1 MMEEKNYLAD
11 SSKLRQKA
19 EEQILKEMSE
29 SNIPDTEADML
40 KLIHELKVHQVEL
53 EMQNEELQLA
63 KAKAN
68 DAVNLYDLAP
78 TGYFTLSTEGTILK
92 LNLCGSQMLG
102 KDRARLINSRLGFFI
117 SDETKPVYNNFL
129 DKVFISNR
137 SETCEVILTTHGNL
151 HMNVQLTG
159 KISGYEQQCL
169 VIIVDITESK
179 QAEEELRRSEV
190 RYRTLFENSLTG
202 ILITHPDGIVLNANP
217 EACRLLGRSE
227 KDICRLGRDGIVN
240 LADPNL
246 NIALKARMQTGNF
259 RGELTF
265 VHADGTIFPVHLV
278 CNTVPTLTGQLNTNI
293 FFIDITARKHAE
305 NKINESEKR
314 YRELVEYSPDAI
326 VVYAQGKIVL
336 VNKEGLNQIGASS
349 PDELIGKQ
357 VIQFVHPDYKEFAIE
372 RMKKMANEEAVLPLV
387 EEKIVKLDGSETDV
401 EVKAMSIK
409 FDNKPAIQLI
419 IRDITQ
425 RKLGEEALR
434 VSERQYRDM
443 FYKNTA
449 VKLII
454 DPDSGEILNVNEA
467 ASKFYGYSVNR
478 LEKMNINQIN
488 ILNEEQLET
497 EMALARF
504 EQRDRFDFRHRLAS
518 GEVRDVEVYSGPI
531 EFDGSVRLYSI
542 VHDVTDRK
550 RTQALLSQMNW
561 RLESLVEST
570 HIGTWEWNIQTG
582 ETVFNERWAQIL
594 GYSLDE
600 LAPVSIKT
608 WEALSHPE
616 DLKNSTKF
624 LERHFSG
631 ELPYYNF
638 DCRMKHKDGHWIWVL
653 DHGRVVTHTEDG
665 KPLIM
670 FGTHADITERKK
682 VEETLR
688 MNEVELLRLN
698 AEKDKFFSII
708 AHDLRSPFNGFLGLT
723 EIMVEGLPGMTRD
736 EIQQM
741 AVFIRKSATN
751 LFSLLGNLLEWS
763 RMQRGLMG
771 VLPSSFLLMPKISES
786 MLLVKDAADTKEI
799 LISYAVPEDLK
810 VFTDG
815 NMLGGILRNLV
826 TNAVKF
832 TSKGGIILIS
842 AKSIPGNLVEISVR
856 DTGIGMSKGLIDD
869 LFRLD
874 VNTCRKGTDGEY
886 STGLGLMICK
896 DFIEK
901 NGGEFFI
908 ESEEGKGSDFK
919 FTIPMNSNAA
929 MEK

>member
-190 RYRTLFENSLTG
+190 RYRTLVEN
-202 ILITHPDGIVLNANP
+202 
-217 EACRLLGRSE
+217 
-227 KDICRLGRDGIVN
+227 
-240 LADPNL
+240 
-246 NIALKARMQTGNF
+246 
-259 RGELTF
+259 
-265 VHADGTIFPVHLV
+265 
-278 CNTVPTLTGQLNTNI
+278 
-293 FFIDITARKHAE
+293 
-305 NKINESEKR
+305 
-314 YRELVEYSPDAI
+314 SPDAI

-600 LAPVSIKT
+600 LAPVST
-608 WEALSHPE
+608 LS
-616 DLKNSTKF
+616 
-624 LERHFSG
+624 
-631 ELPYYNF
+631 Y
-638 DCRMKHKDGHWIWVL
+638 
-653 DHGRVVTHTEDG
+653 TH
-665 KPLIM
+665 I
-670 FGTHADITERKK
+670 
-682 VEETLR
+682 
-688 MNEVELLRLN
+688 
-698 AEKDKFFSII
+698 
-708 AHDLRSPFNGFLGLT
+708 
-723 EIMVEGLPGMTRD
+723 
-736 EIQQM
+736 
-741 AVFIRKSATN
+741 
-751 LFSLLGNLLEWS
+751 
-763 RMQRGLMG
+763 
-771 VLPSSFLLMPKISES
+771 
-786 MLLVKDAADTKEI
+786 
-799 LISYAVPEDLK
+799 
-810 VFTDG
+810 
-815 NMLGGILRNLV
+815 
-826 TNAVKF
+826 
-832 TSKGGIILIS
+832 
-842 AKSIPGNLVEISVR
+842 
-856 DTGIGMSKGLIDD
+856 
-869 LFRLD
+869 
-874 VNTCRKGTDGEY
+874 
-886 STGLGLMICK
+886 
-896 DFIEK
+896 
-901 NGGEFFI
+901 
-908 ESEEGKGSDFK
+908 
-919 FTIPMNSNAA
+919 
-929 MEK
+929 

>member
-1 MMEEKNYLAD
+1 MKEDKNYLAE

-19 EEQILKEMSE
+19 EKQILMEMPD
-29 SNIPDTEADML
+29 SNFPDTEADML

-53 EMQNEELQLA
+53 EMQNEELELA
-63 KAKAN
+63 KAKAT
-68 DAVNLYDLAP
+68 DAVKLYDLAP
-78 TGYFTLSTEGTILK
+78 TGYFTLSNEGTILN

-102 KDRARLINSRLGFFI
+102 KDRDRLINSRLGFFI
-117 SDETKPVYNNFL
+117 SDDTKPVYNNFL

-137 SETCEVILTTHGNL
+137 RETCEVILTIHGNS

-159 KISGYEQQCL
+159 KISRNEQQCL
-169 VIIVDITESK
+169 VIIADITESK
-179 QAEEELRRSEV
+179 QA
-190 RYRTLFENSLTG
+190 
-202 ILITHPDGIVLNANP
+202 
-217 EACRLLGRSE
+217 
-227 KDICRLGRDGIVN
+227 
-240 LADPNL
+240 
-246 NIALKARMQTGNF
+246 
-259 RGELTF
+259 
-265 VHADGTIFPVHLV
+265 
-278 CNTVPTLTGQLNTNI
+278 
-293 FFIDITARKHAE
+293 
-305 NKINESEKR
+305 
-314 YRELVEYSPDAI
+314 
-326 VVYAQGKIVL
+326 
-336 VNKEGLNQIGASS
+336 
-349 PDELIGKQ
+349 
-357 VIQFVHPDYKEFAIE
+357 
-372 RMKKMANEEAVLPLV
+372 
-387 EEKIVKLDGSETDV
+387 
-401 EVKAMSIK
+401 
-409 FDNKPAIQLI
+409 
-419 IRDITQ
+419 
-425 RKLGEEALR
+425 EEALR

-454 DPDSGEILNVNEA
+454 DPVSGEILNVNEA
-467 ASKFYGYSVNR
+467 ASKFYGYTVNR

-488 ILNEEQLET
+488 TLQAEQIT
-497 EMALARF
+497 SEMALALSERRKYF
-504 EQRDRFDFRHRLAS
+504 NFRHRLAS

-531 EFDGSVRLYSI
+531 EYDGSTRLYSI

-550 RTQALLSQMNW
+550 RTQNLLTQMNW
-561 RLESLVEST
+561 RLESIVEST

-582 ETVFNERWAQIL
+582 ETVFNELWAQIL

-608 WEALSHPE
+608 WEAQPHPE
-616 DLKNSTKF
+616 DLKNSTKV

-638 DCRMKHKDGHWIWVL
+638 DFRMKHKDGHWIWIH
-653 DHGRVVTHTEDG
+653 DRGRVVTRTEDG

-670 FGTHADITERKK
+670 FGTHTDITERKM

-688 MNEVELLRLN
+688 MNESELLRIN

-723 EIMVEGLPGMTRD
+723 EIMAEGLPGMSMA

-741 AVFIRKSATN
+741 AVLIRKSATN

-763 RMQRGLMG
+763 RMQRGLMC
-771 VLPSSFLLMPKISES
+771 VFPSSFLLMPKISES
-786 MLLVKDAADTKEI
+786 MLLVKDAADNKEI
-799 LISYAVPEDLK
+799 VISYAVPEDLK

-856 DTGIGMSKGLIDD
+856 DTGIGMSKGLIND

-874 VNTCRKGTDGEY
+874 VNTSRKGTDGEY

-919 FTIPMNSNAA
+919 FTVPINASK
-929 MEK
+929 EK